1 MYHFCAQ
8 GEKGCWITEE
18 AMADS
23 ENQLNPPQQV
33 SYPPASYSAQAH
45 QPQYNSQAL
54 GKWLAYNMDLIL

>member
-1 MYHFCAQ
+1 
-8 GEKGCWITEE
+8 
-18 AMADS
+18 MADS